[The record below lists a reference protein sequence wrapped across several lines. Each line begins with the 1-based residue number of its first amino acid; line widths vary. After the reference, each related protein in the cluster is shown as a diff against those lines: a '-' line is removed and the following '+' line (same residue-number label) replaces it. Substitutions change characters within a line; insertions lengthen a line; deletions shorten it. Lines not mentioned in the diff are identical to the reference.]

1 MSDAALRWM
10 NGEGVLVQAGADLL
24 ADDSLTTTVLLC
36 LFTDRRAEVSDRLP
50 DGGHDRRG
58 WWADSYRDRPVGS
71 RLWLLSREKA
81 LPAVLARAEAY
92 ADEALRG
99 LLDAGMISQLH
110 CQASAPLPGW
120 LRLTVRLTLKDG
132 SARPFTFKARLE
144 GM

>member
-1 MSDAALRWM
+1 M

-24 ADDSLTTTVLLC
+24 ADAILTTTVLRC
-36 LFTDRRAEVSDRLP
+36 LFTDRRAEVSDSLP
-50 DGGHDRRG
+50 DGVHDRRG
-58 WWADSYRDRPVGS
+58 WWADSYWVRPVGS
-71 RLWLLSREKA
+71 PLWLLSREKA

-92 ADEALRG
+92 AHEALRG
-99 LLDAGMISQLH
+99 LLETGMISQLH
-110 CQASAPLPGW
+110 CQASTPLPSW